1 MNVVSPGR
9 ISLLLVCG
17 SFNLGGSE
25 RNVLSIA
32 TGLDPA
38 RFRVS
43 VLGFSG
49 DGPLRAQLEACGI
62 PVAVV
67 GWSFDPR
74 RLWADYGRLRDRI
87 TEVAPDVMHLFN
99 YPTIYFGVAAG
110 VEAGVPVRVVAIQ
123 AYDTWKGWTEW
134 IMDRLIRRAVTLYL
148 ADGEGTRRF
157 AVTQQGLS
165 PRRVKLLYDG
175 PDFER
180 LTPPAPRAILRQRL
194 GVAPERPIVG
204 MVGRLHDAHK
214 GQSVFLA
221 SIARIPAD
229 NPVQFVLVGGGADE
243 SMLRRRA
250 DELALGDRVVF
261 AGPRLDLAEVLHA
274 LDVLAIPSLQYESVP
289 KILLEGMAVGC
300 PIVAS
305 RVGDIPEFL
314 QDGST
319 GLLVEPGDAVSLA
332 AAIQH
337 LLACPDKARVLG
349 KNAQTSLL
357 SKGLTLRQSLC
368 ALSDTYD
375 HLVDTDKTPG
385 SAFLRGRARL
395 AMSVYRT
402 LRLGDERV
410 RWLVGWPP
418 RQV

>member
-194 GVAPERPIVG
+194 GVAPERPVVG